1 MTTTTKTRL
10 NRWLFS
16 TNSCGSTL
24 MCALL
29 CRTITTWV
37 EPNDIDHIPL
47 GHFIEPPERL
57 LHRAPYIKG
66 KKVFL
71 YRQLPAQIG
80 AYMQM
85 GQVNLR
91 KRTEDWV
98 TILKTMKRSKD
109 MLWIESND
117 FFRDVRGTM
126 DRVTDHFQIP
136 RVKNINWANHNVK
149 LYVEQGLTYAPI
161 QLPEAP
167 EGDGDYKAI
176 DGVIDFDAAMSIS
189 RIAILVDE
197 MREKYPSL
205 REYM

>member
-1 MTTTTKTRL
+1 M
-10 NRWLFS
+10 S
-16 TNSCGSTL
+16 
-24 MCALL
+24 ALL

-37 EPNDIDHIPL
+37 EPEIIDHIPL
-47 GHFIEPPERL
+47 GHLIEPSERL
-57 LHRAPYIKG
+57 LHKAPYVEG

-80 AYMQM
+80 AYMQL

-91 KRTEDWV
+91 RRTEDWV
-98 TILKTMKRSKD
+98 TILKTMKRSSD
-109 MLWIESND
+109 MIWIESND
-117 FFRDVRGTM
+117 FFRDVRGTI
-126 DRVTDHFQIP
+126 DTVTDHLQIP

-149 LYVEQGLTYAPI
+149 LFVEQGLNYAPI

-167 EGDGDYKAI
+167 QGVGTYTAI
-176 DGVIDFDAAMSIS
+176 DGVIDFDNAMSIP
-189 RIAILVDE
+189 RIAKLVDE